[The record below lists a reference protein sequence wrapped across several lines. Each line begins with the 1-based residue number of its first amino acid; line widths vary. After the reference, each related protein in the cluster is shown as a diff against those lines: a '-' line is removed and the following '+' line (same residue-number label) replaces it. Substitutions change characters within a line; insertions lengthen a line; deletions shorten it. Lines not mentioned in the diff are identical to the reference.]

1 MPAQAPVMSK
11 RIGDYQYERYD
22 LSGGDSSPRR
32 KEGPA
37 LQQQGGE
44 KRDTKPSQNR
54 RRPQAGQGSDT
65 DSGIY
70 HVRSHTLLQRRQPP
84 PRYNRPARDTYFD
97 KVLNNS
103 EASSEEGSENESSY
117 ICDDCKMDS
126 AKPYLCRNCRMNPV
140 GQWKQPR
147 WPKQERNNDYEYL
160 AGRPRMWRRAEYC
173 DHRWDDDESVSEDGA
188 APPPPAR
195 RAVPKP
201 LEKPRRQSG
210 PPRSRAPRPQKPD
223 RLDYSYDSEDEYR
236 PQNNKP
242 RKPKAG
248 TPRENIGNV
257 NRREPPHNRR
267 EHEYSDLQGDEDDY
281 NSEPSAEVPPR
292 RRSGPRG
299 KDYNRKPSHS
309 EGPPRRSKQQVVE
322 RKTTTR
328 PSRQNNEDDV
338 KIRRKPITDDF
349 SSESW
354 SEPSEHSENS
364 EETYEHVER
373 TRRPSRR
380 PPRKE
385 HFQYEDDE
393 PQRHQYRPHRPQKG
407 KPQGPPPGATV
418 GRRMVNN
425 NDPKIRSTGARTSN
439 SPLSALFLLNANAS
453 FHLSHTNVDQH
464 PPPPYTHTRTHTHT
478 HTIRLTNP
486 PIFLKS
492 PLFFKR

>member
-126 AKPYLCRNCRMNPV
+126 V

-160 AGRPRMWRRAEYC
+160 AGRPRMWR
-173 DHRWDDDESVSEDGA
+173 HDESVSEDGA

-223 RLDYSYDSEDEYR
+223 RLDR

-292 RRSGPRG
+292 RRSA
-299 KDYNRKPSHS
+299 HS

-380 PPRKE
+380 PPRKVYTQYQVLPLAYIVE

-407 KPQGPPPGATV
+407 KPQGPPPGAT

-439 SPLSALFLLNANAS
+439 SE
-453 FHLSHTNVDQH
+453 
-464 PPPPYTHTRTHTHT
+464 
-478 HTIRLTNP
+478 
-486 PIFLKS
+486 LKAHEH
-492 PLFFKR
+492 FIGA